1 MLTIENIDKIIDK
14 WIVIKGKSFKIEKVI
29 KTTSKYIIGLIGYA
43 TTFAPITLVLDR
55 EEGGNTYK
63 LRKVGNGWV
72 GIGLSIEDM
81 ENQRVFL
88 HTLEN
93 YLNTL

>member
-55 EEGGNTYK
+55 EEGCNTYQ
-63 LRKVGNGWV
+63 LRKVGNNDYV
-72 GIGLSIEDM
+72 ELSIEDM

-88 HTLEN
+88 RTLEK
-93 YLNTL
+93 YLNSL